1 MSIDFCHVFNKKEK
15 KDIIVLL
22 PFHSAGHMNDG
33 QPVDIPLHDSELVYV
48 VEELRQVNFGK
59 LVKSLKIPEKDLR
72 SIPFDESPHTR
83 EMRID
88 ALGRWRDK
96 QKDPVQ
102 ARATLAQS
110 LAHIEIQE
118 TKSQRNSP
126 KSGSCSSRESKCHN
140 STR

>member
-1 MSIDFCHVFNKKEK
+1 
-15 KDIIVLL
+15 
-22 PFHSAGHMNDG
+22 MNDG

-48 VEELRQVNFGK
+48 VEELRQVKFGK

-102 ARATLAQS
+102 SRSTLALS

-118 TKSQRNSP
+118 TKPKEIPQSQARAAVEKASATILQGN
-126 KSGSCSSRESKCHN
+126 
-140 STR
+140 TI